1 MKENDRSSGK
11 TIVRNCVEFA
21 IRVSYT
27 LIQLILYIDRWPVYR
42 YTLEFPS
49 NAPESLYYDNR
60 LPIRFRDTRLYV
72 LSRPYKRIMIER
84 RRNVR
89 KNFYGS

>member
-11 TIVRNCVEFA
+11 IIAQNCIKFA
-21 IRVSYT
+21 VHISYT
-27 LIQLILYIDRWPVYR
+27 SIQLIPYIDRRLVHR
-42 YTLEFPS
+42 YTPEFPS
-49 NAPESLYYDNR
+49 NAPESLYYGNR

-72 LSRPYKRIMIER
+72 LSGPYKRIMIER

>member
-1 MKENDRSSGK
+1 MAEAQAKQR
-11 TIVRNCVEFA
+11 RNCDPY
-21 IRVSYT
+21 ISYT
-27 LIQLILYIDRWPVYR
+27 LIQSILYIDRRPVHR

-49 NAPESLYYDNR
+49 NAPESLYYGNR

-72 LSRPYKRIMIER
+72 LSGPYKRIMMER
-84 RRNVR
+84 RRNVH